1 MSDSLGYMEYDLS
14 GLKKIKSMSK
24 GEARDFF
31 LNFYARRSDYE
42 FHKAVGYDELGKI
55 LGEEVYMV
63 LNNEP
68 RRKGKQIFFTGNAAQ
83 AYKKDILDFIE
94 PPMKKHDL
102 IVPLLIV
109 PLTGSSEIDYFIS
122 TQEDPVFEIMRL
134 KKK

>member
-55 LGEEVYMV
+55 LCEEVYMV